1 MTDKDYDWIVDRIG
15 TGDVEE
21 RIEHPTP
28 VWVGWL
34 AIAALVL
41 LIVFFCLMEVKVI

>member
-15 TGDVEE
+15 TGVPEE

-41 LIVFFCLMEVKVI
+41 LIVFFYLMEVKVI